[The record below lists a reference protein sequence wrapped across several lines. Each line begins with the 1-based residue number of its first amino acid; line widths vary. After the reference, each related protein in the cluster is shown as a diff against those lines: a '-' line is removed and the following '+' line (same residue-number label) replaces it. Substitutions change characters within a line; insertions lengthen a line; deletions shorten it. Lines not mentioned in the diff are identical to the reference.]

1 MKQKLN
7 CIMLIDDDEPT
18 NFVSTIYI
26 EEAQCTNHIQI
37 TESGQKALNYLTGSG
52 EFASD
57 NSNFPC
63 PDLIF
68 LDINMPA
75 MNGWEFLD
83 KYKELRGEQHGKVI
97 IIMLTTSLNP
107 DDNIRAG
114 KIPEISG
121 FAIKPLTLELIDKV
135 LREHFDWQHLKPAE
149 LAH

>member
-26 EEAQCTNHIQI
+26 EEAQCTEHIQI
-37 TESGQKALNYLTGSG
+37 TESGQKALNYLTCSE
-52 EFASD
+52 EFGD
-57 NSNFPC
+57 SNKFPC

-75 MNGWEFLD
+75 MDGWEFLD
-83 KYKELRGEQHGKVI
+83 EYKQLKKDQHGKVI

-107 DDNIRAG
+107 DDSIRAG

-121 FAIKPLTLELIDKV
+121 FAIKPLTAELIDEV
-135 LREHFDWQHLKPAE
+135 LQEHFDW
-149 LAH
+149 

>member
-26 EEAQCTNHIQI
+26 EEAQCTEHIQI
-37 TESGQKALNYLTGSG
+37 TESGQKALNYLTSSE
-52 EFASD
+52 EFGSD
-57 NSNFPC
+57 NNKFPC

-75 MNGWEFLD
+75 MDGWEFLD
-83 KYKELRGEQHGKVI
+83 EYKQLKKDQHGKVI

-107 DDNIRAG
+107 DDSIRAG

-121 FAIKPLTLELIDKV
+121 FAIKPLTAELIDEV
-135 LREHFDWQHLKPAE
+135 LQEHFDW
-149 LAH
+149 